1 MILKECMTIITILRL
16 QLCKSN
22 ELHVTLS
29 NRLHWKSNE
38 YVFRFKCIDKG
49 RFV

>member
-22 ELHVTLS
+22 EFAPVNHELI
-29 NRLHWKSNE
+29 RK
-38 YVFRFKCIDKG
+38 YFA
-49 RFV
+49 